1 MCFYICAHLPSID
14 FFFCFFFFKQKT
26 AYEIMPSLVGSEMC
40 IRDRYLTIADGLFVD
55 TNMVTESQFYGHIVS
70 VVNVLPGSI
79 LCKTLCGVGYY
90 LGINISGSIVTVSY
104 THLTLPTIYSV

>member
-1 MCFYICAHLPSID
+1 
-14 FFFCFFFFKQKT
+14 
-26 AYEIMPSLVGSEMC
+26 MPALINNANIVEFIGKGIISAFMSFGGG
-40 IRDRYLTIADGLFVD
+40 DAYLTIADGLFVD

-90 LGINISGSIVTVSY
+90 LGINISGSIVTGV
-104 THLTLPTIYSV
+104 LFAIVGFRCV